1 MSWVTTYRIDRT
13 DWVYRIDRTDWIDRT
28 DSTYWQVS
36 PFWGALPLTR

>member
-13 DWVYRIDRTDWIDRT
+13 DWVYRIDRTDWINRT
-28 DSTYWQVS
+28 DWTYWQVS